1 MSTNSCSGCSSSP
14 SPAEPTLVGWVLES
28 PGRGTLGLI
37 FSCLST
43 IFLCTWVVI
52 HPRVDNRP
60 IFRVLHKV
68 SLFLK
73 TIIAPEFIAVE
84 GLQEWNQAQKM
95 VKDCA
100 GLTGERLKLVHAFY
114 IGMLA
119 LRYRTPR
126 GEKVIWPNQYTW
138 LLEQGLIDWHD
149 HAIWGLS
156 EENIR
161 DKSNADGTAKLLAL
175 GQVIWFVAQSTMR
188 TAHNLP
194 LSQLETMTLS
204 YIPLV
209 AITYYFWWVKPKDV
223 TNPSVVDLPDMLLGQ
238 QMTFEAMAVS
248 SAFDT
253 EGMGKQD
260 SLWTIWRLTPRV
272 FEKEA
277 KDKVL
282 LEAQRKASQPAES
295 MATRE
300 NRKKLASHENEQ
312 AIGHANESVEKLKGE
327 YFHAKKTVV
336 AYWDP
341 DLYYSKILWPIICLF
356 GASFGALHLISWH
369 SVFPTHLEQW
379 LWRAAALV
387 SIFSILIFMQFE
399 KVLLQWGGP
408 LTIISLVSPV
418 LYLLS
423 RIVMIGGV
431 VAAFRASDPAI
442 YNTYSVSTYWIHIL

>member
-1 MSTNSCSGCSSSP
+1 MGPTSCSGCSSST
-14 SPAEPTLVGWVLES
+14 SPAAQGLVGWVLEC

-52 HPRVDNRP
+52 HPRVYNRP
-60 IFRVLHKV
+60 ILRVLHKV

-95 VKDCA
+95 VKDCE
-100 GLTGERLKLVHAFY
+100 GLTGKRLKLVHAFY

-149 HAIWGLS
+149 HAFWGLS
-156 EENIR
+156 EETIR

-175 GQVIWFVAQSTMR
+175 GQVIWFVAQSIMR
-188 TAHNLP
+188 SAHDLP

-209 AITYYFWWVKPKDV
+209 AITYYFWWVKPKDEV
-223 TNPSVVDLPDMLLGQ
+223 SPSIVDLPDMLLGQ
-238 QMTFEAMAVS
+238 QTTFEAMAVS
-248 SAFDT
+248 SAFDA
-253 EGMGKQD
+253 EGIGKQD
-260 SLWTIWRLTPRV
+260 TLWTIWRLTPRV

-277 KDKVL
+277 KDRVL
-282 LEAQRKASQPAES
+282 QEAQQRASLAVEK
-295 MATRE
+295 MATQA
-300 NRKKLASHENEQ
+300 NQKILASHKNKQ
-312 AIGHANESVEKLKGE
+312 TVARGNESVEKLKGG
-327 YFHAKKTVV
+327 YVHAKKTVV

-341 DLYYSKILWPIICLF
+341 DLYHSKILWPIICLF
-356 GASFGALHLISWH
+356 GASFGALHLISWD

-387 SIFSILIFMQFE
+387 SIFSMLVFMQFE
-399 KVLLQWGGP
+399 KVVLRWGGP

-431 VAAFRASDPAI
+431 IAAFRASNPAI
-442 YNTYSVSTYWIHIL
+442 YDTYSVSTYWIHIL